1 MGLKTKLRRYLSP
14 RAYLRRLVQRRSGL
28 RVLAGPFEGM
38 NYVTESHGAAYI
50 PKIVGCYERE
60 LYDVVEEVIA
70 GGHDL
75 MVDVGAAEGYYAVGF
90 AMRCDTPIIAFE
102 MSPTGRALATEV
114 AEKNGVSGRIDL
126 RGECQNADLEA
137 ALSGA
142 QQPFV
147 LVDVEGFEARLL
159 DLQTVPALRRATVLV
174 EIHEPERPGITADL
188 LHRFSDTH
196 EIRVV
201 WDDARSADEYPYQ
214 TVFTRMMPER
224 FVRRA
229 VEENRAYKQSWLWMK
244 PRDANASRAAA

>member
-60 LYDVVEEVIA
+60 LYGVIDEVIA

-75 MVDVGAAEGYYAVGF
+75 MVDVGAAEGYYAVGL
-90 AMRCDTPIIAFE
+90 AMRCDAPIVAFE
-102 MSPTGRALATEV
+102 MSPKGRALATKV
-114 AEKNGVSGRIDL
+114 ADKNGVSGRIDL
-126 RGECQNADLEA
+126 RGECQTTDLEA
-137 ALSGA
+137 ALAEA

-159 DLQTVPALRRATVLV
+159 DLQAVPALRRATVLV
-174 EIHEPERPGITADL
+174 EIHEVERPGITADL
-188 LHRFSDTH
+188 LHRFGETH
-196 EIRVV
+196 DIQVV
-201 WDDARSADEYPYQ
+201 WDDTRSADEYPYQ
-214 TVFTRMMPER
+214 TLFTRLMPER

-244 PRDANASRAAA
+244 PRGASEARAA